1 MSLYAAIDLHSNNGV
16 LSVIDEE
23 DQVLFERRLP
33 NDLPAVLQALE
44 PFREQLVGV
53 AVESTYNWYWL
64 VDGLLDHG
72 HRPRLVNTAAV
83 PQYSGLKFGDDHS
96 DARHLARL
104 MRLKILP
111 EGFIYPREQRAV
123 RDLLRQRFRLVQQ
136 STRLIHGVQCAWSRH
151 SGARLAVGDFRK
163 LSDATLTQTFTDGC
177 ERLAVSCQIAI
188 WKALQQQVGQVE
200 KSVLARLKE
209 NVPMRAV
216 QSVPGI
222 GRILGATIVLE
233 TGPITRFAE
242 VGDYSSYG
250 RMVDS
255 IRLSNGKP
263 KGKGNV
269 RCGNRY
275 LCWAFMEAANFAIR
289 NDPAA
294 ARWYQRKAAKRP
306 KVLARKALAH
316 KLARACFF
324 LMRDGG
330 TFDSERLFG

>member
-16 LSVIDEE
+16 LSVIDDE
-23 DQVLFERRLP
+23 DRVVFERRLP
-33 NDLPAVLQALE
+33 NELPVVLGALE
-44 PFREQLVGV
+44 PYREQLVGV

-83 PQYSGLKFGDDHS
+83 PQYAGLKFSDDHS

-111 EGFIYPREQRAV
+111 EGYIYPREQRAV

-136 STRLIHGVQCAWSRH
+136 STRLIHSVQCAWSRR
-151 SGARLAVGDFRK
+151 SGHPLAVAELRA
-163 LSDATLTQTFTDGC
+163 LSDAVLAQVLADPC
-177 ERLAVSCQIAI
+177 ERLAVQSQIAV
-188 WKALQQQVGQVE
+188 WNVLQKQVQQLEKQVL
-200 KSVLARLKE
+200 SRLKDSTPLE
-209 NVPMRAV
+209 AV
-216 QSVPGI
+216 QTTPGI
-222 GRILGATIVLE
+222 GPVLGASIVLE
-233 TGPITRFAE
+233 SGPIARFAD
-242 VGDYSSYG
+242 VGDYASYC

-255 IRLSNGKP
+255 TRISNGKP

-275 LCWAFMEAANFAIR
+275 LAWAYMEAANFAIR
-289 NDPAA
+289 YNPQA
-294 ARWYQRKAAKRP
+294 ARWYQRKLAKKP

-316 KLARACFF
+316 KLARACYF
-324 LMRDGG
+324 LIRDGG
-330 TFDSERLFG
+330 RFNSDRLFG